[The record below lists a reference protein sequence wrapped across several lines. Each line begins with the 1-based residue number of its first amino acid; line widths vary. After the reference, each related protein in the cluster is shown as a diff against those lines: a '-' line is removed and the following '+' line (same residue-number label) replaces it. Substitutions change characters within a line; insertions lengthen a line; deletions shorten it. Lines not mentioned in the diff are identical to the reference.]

1 MNILL
6 SEEAICAIVFLGSVI
21 IVIHA
26 VMGYIR
32 QADALRIRLRKVD
45 AELKSGRDKIP
56 EKRQRVGVQKD
67 VVLPL
72 KQQHR
77 ELQIY
82 YKKLDKIFLEIEKKQ
97 HENGEDGRKEVEIST
112 HRTYLE
118 HS

>member
-1 MNILL
+1 MNIFLN
-6 SEEAICAIVFLGSVI
+6 EEVICAIVFLGSVT

-32 QADALRIRLRKVD
+32 QADALRTRLRKVE
-45 AELKSGRDKIP
+45 AKLKSGRDKIP
-56 EKRQRVGVQKD
+56 EKRQRVGEQKEA
-67 VVLPL
+67 VLPL

-82 YKKLDKIFLEIEKKQ
+82 YSKLDKMVLEVEKEAHKRG
-97 HENGEDGRKEVEIST
+97 ENGRKEVEIST

-118 HS
+118 NP